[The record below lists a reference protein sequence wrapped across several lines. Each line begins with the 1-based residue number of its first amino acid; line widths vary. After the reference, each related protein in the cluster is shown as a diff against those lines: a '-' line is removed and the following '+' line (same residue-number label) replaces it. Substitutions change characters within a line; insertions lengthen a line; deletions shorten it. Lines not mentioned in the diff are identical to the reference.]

1 MDIFNLIQSNLLTP
15 IILFFLFGI
24 IAARIK
30 SDLKIPEAISEF
42 LPIYL
47 LAAIGLH
54 GGIEMRKTG
63 FEEMLIPMLVA
74 IGLSLLFTLNH
85 YQILKRLGKFNIFDS
100 YALAST
106 YGAVG
111 AVTFSVGLSFLKN
124 QGVTSEGYLAAILA
138 VLEPAAFIMAIF
150 LTNMAVSKQIR
161 SKKQSFSK
169 DDTSDI
175 DIGMKETKTK
185 LSQVL
190 QESITGKAIVILLGS
205 IVIGYIIGEEGFEP
219 ISIVFDELFTGAI
232 VIFMIEMGIIAGQRL
247 EDIKKVGIF
256 LTSFAIIMP
265 TFNGIIGVLV
275 STALGLSLGGAV
287 MFGLLLASASFIAAP
302 AVLRHA
308 IPQANPKSLY
318 YICIGNNIPI
328 QHYCI
333 IANHV
338 YRLNMGSW
346 RRSNRLIQLC
356 YKGVHM
362 KLYNVKLLTIT
373 CEILAQKNVIDIL
386 KNHNITGYTSYEVD
400 GNGEKGLRGQ
410 GIQAEKNV
418 KVEIIMREEKL
429 SDVIEDISRTLF
441 PDFTI
446 ILYVSDVGVVR
457 TEKF

>member
-1 MDIFNLIQSNLLTP
+1 MDILQLIQSNLLTP
-15 IILFFLFGI
+15 IVLFFLFGI

-30 SDLKIPEAISEF
+30 SDLKMPEAISEF

-63 FEEMLIPMLVA
+63 FEEMLVPMLVA

-85 YQILKRLGKFNIFDS
+85 YQILRRLGKFNIFDS

-138 VLEPAAFIMAIF
+138 VLEPVAFILAIF

-161 SKKQSFSK
+161 TKKQSIS
-169 DDTSDI
+169 DDEEL
-175 DIGMKETKTK
+175 DIGMKQTKTK

-190 QESITGKAIVILLGS
+190 KESITGKAIVILLGS
-205 IVIGYIIGEEGFEP
+205 IVIGYIIGKEGFEP

-256 LTSFAIIMP
+256 LTSFSIIIP
-265 TFNGIIGVLV
+265 TINGIIGVLV

-308 IPQANPKSLY
+308 IPQANPSLY
-318 YICIGNNIPI
+318 ITSALGITFPYNIIVLLPI
-328 QHYCI
+328 MFT
-333 IANHV
+333 V
-338 YRLNMGSW
+338 STW
-346 RRSNRLIQLC
+346 
-356 YKGVHM
+356 VHG
-362 KLYNVKLLTIT
+362 
-373 CEILAQKNVIDIL
+373 EESIDL
-386 KNHNITGYTSYEVD
+386 FNYV
-400 GNGEKGLRGQ
+400 
-410 GIQAEKNV
+410 A
-418 KVEIIMREEKL
+418 KVFI
-429 SDVIEDISRTLF
+429 
-441 PDFTI
+441 
-446 ILYVSDVGVVR
+446 
-457 TEKF
+457 

>member
-1 MDIFNLIQSNLLTP
+1 MDILELIQSNLLTP
-15 IILFFLFGI
+15 IVLFFLFGI

-30 SDLKIPEAISEF
+30 SDLKMPEAISEF

-85 YQILKRLGKFNIFDS
+85 YQILRRLGKFNIFDS

-138 VLEPAAFIMAIF
+138 VLEPVAFILAIF

-161 SKKQSFSK
+161 TKKQSIS
-169 DDTSDI
+169 DDEEL
-175 DIGMKETKTK
+175 DIGMKQTKTK

-190 QESITGKAIVILLGS
+190 KESITGKAIVILLGS
-205 IVIGYIIGEEGFEP
+205 IVIGYIIGKEGFEP

-256 LTSFAIIMP
+256 LTAFSVIIP
-265 TFNGIIGVLV
+265 TINGIIGVLV

-308 IPQANPKSLY
+308 IPQANPSLY
-318 YICIGNNIPI
+318 ITSALGITFPYNIIVLLPI
-328 QHYCI
+328 
-333 IANHV
+333 
-338 YRLNMGSW
+338 M
-346 RRSNRLIQLC
+346 
-356 YKGVHM
+356 
-362 KLYNVKLLTIT
+362 
-373 CEILAQKNVIDIL
+373 
-386 KNHNITGYTSYEVD
+386 
-400 GNGEKGLRGQ
+400 
-410 GIQAEKNV
+410 
-418 KVEIIMREEKL
+418 
-429 SDVIEDISRTLF
+429 
-441 PDFTI
+441 FTI
-446 ILYVSDVGVVR
+446 STWVHGEEAIDLFNYVAKV
-457 TEKF
+457 FI

>member
-1 MDIFNLIQSNLLTP
+1 MEILQLIQSNLLTP

-54 GGIEMRKTG
+54 GGIEMRNTG
-63 FEEMLIPMLVA
+63 FENMLIPMLVA

-85 YQILKRLGKFNIFDS
+85 YQILRRLGKFNIFDS

-138 VLEPAAFIMAIF
+138 ILEPVAFIMAIF

-161 SKKQSFSK
+161 AKKKSFTN

-175 DIGMKETKTK
+175 DVGLRETKTK

-190 QESITGKAIVILLGS
+190 HESLTGKAIVILLGC
-205 IVIGYIIGEEGFEP
+205 IVIGYMIGESGFSS
-219 ISIVFDELFTGAI
+219 ISIVFDQMFTGAI

-247 EDIKKVGIF
+247 DDIKKVGIF
-256 LTSFAIIMP
+256 LIAFAVIMP

-275 STALGLSLGGAV
+275 ATGMGLSLGGAV

-308 IPQANPKSLY
+308 IPQANPSLY
-318 YICIGNNIPI
+318 ITSALGITFPFNIIVLLPI
-328 QHYCI
+328 MFAI
-333 IANHV
+333 ST
-338 YRLNMGSW
+338 L
-346 RRSNRLIQLC
+346 
-356 YKGVHM
+356 VH
-362 KLYNVKLLTIT
+362 
-373 CEILAQKNVIDIL
+373 
-386 KNHNITGYTSYEVD
+386 
-400 GNGEKGLRGQ
+400 GEG
-410 GIQAEKNV
+410 
-418 KVEIIMREEKL
+418 
-429 SDVIEDISRTLF
+429 
-441 PDFTI
+441 
-446 ILYVSDVGVVR
+446 
-457 TEKF
+457 

>member
-1 MDIFNLIQSNLLTP
+1 MDILQLIQSNLLTP

-54 GGIEMRKTG
+54 GGIEMRNVG
-63 FEEMLIPMLVA
+63 FANMLVPMLVA
-74 IGLSLLFTLNH
+74 IGFSLLFTLNH
-85 YQILKRLGKFNIFDS
+85 YQILRRLGKFNIFDS

-138 VLEPAAFIMAIF
+138 VLEPVAFIMAIF

-161 SKKQSFSK
+161 QKKKSVSAE
-169 DDTSDI
+169 DTTGI
-175 DIGMKETKTK
+175 DMGIQETKTK

-190 QESITGKAIVILLGS
+190 HESVTGKAIVILLGS
-205 IVIGYIIGEEGFEP
+205 IVIGYIIGKEGFDS
-219 ISIVFDELFTGAI
+219 IKIVFDEMFTGAI

-247 EDIKKVGIF
+247 DDIKKVGIF
-256 LTSFAIIMP
+256 LTAFAIIMP

-275 STALGLSLGGAV
+275 ATLMGLSLGGAV

-308 IPQANPKSLY
+308 IPQAKPSLY
-318 YICIGNNIPI
+318 ITSALGITFPYNIIVLLPI
-328 QHYCI
+328 MFTVSTIVHDI
-333 IANHV
+333 D
-338 YRLNMGSW
+338 GS
-346 RRSNRLIQLC
+346 
-356 YKGVHM
+356 
-362 KLYNVKLLTIT
+362 
-373 CEILAQKNVIDIL
+373 IDL
-386 KNHNITGYTSYEVD
+386 FRYITGNWT
-400 GNGEKGLRGQ
+400 
-410 GIQAEKNV
+410 
-418 KVEIIMREEKL
+418 
-429 SDVIEDISRTLF
+429 
-441 PDFTI
+441 
-446 ILYVSDVGVVR
+446 
-457 TEKF
+457 

>member
-1 MDIFNLIQSNLLTP
+1 MDILELIQSNLLTP
-15 IILFFLFGI
+15 IVLFFLFGI

-30 SDLKIPEAISEF
+30 SDLKMPEAISEF

-85 YQILKRLGKFNIFDS
+85 YQILRRLGKFNIFDS

-138 VLEPAAFIMAIF
+138 VLEPVAFILAIF

-161 SKKQSFSK
+161 TKKQSIS
-169 DDTSDI
+169 DDEEL
-175 DIGMKETKTK
+175 DIGMKQTSTK

-190 QESITGKAIVILLGS
+190 KESITGKAIVILLGS
-205 IVIGYIIGEEGFEP
+205 IVIGYIIGKEGFEP

-256 LTSFAIIMP
+256 LTSFSIIIP
-265 TFNGIIGVLV
+265 TINGIIGVLV

-308 IPQANPKSLY
+308 IPQANPSLY
-318 YICIGNNIPI
+318 ITSALGITFPYNIIVLLPI
-328 QHYCI
+328 
-333 IANHV
+333 
-338 YRLNMGSW
+338 M
-346 RRSNRLIQLC
+346 
-356 YKGVHM
+356 
-362 KLYNVKLLTIT
+362 
-373 CEILAQKNVIDIL
+373 
-386 KNHNITGYTSYEVD
+386 
-400 GNGEKGLRGQ
+400 
-410 GIQAEKNV
+410 
-418 KVEIIMREEKL
+418 
-429 SDVIEDISRTLF
+429 
-441 PDFTI
+441 FTI
-446 ILYVSDVGVVR
+446 STWVHGEEAIDLFNYVTKVFV
-457 TEKF
+457 

>member
-1 MDIFNLIQSNLLTP
+1 MDILQLIQSNLLTP

-54 GGIEMRKTG
+54 GGIEMRNTG
-63 FEEMLIPMLVA
+63 FENMLIPMFVA

-85 YQILKRLGKFNIFDS
+85 YQILRRLGKFNIFDS

-124 QGVTSEGYLAAILA
+124 QGVSSEGYIAAILA
-138 VLEPAAFIMAIF
+138 VLEPVAFIMAIF

-161 SKKQSFSK
+161 AKKQSFTN

-175 DIGMKETKTK
+175 EMGMQDNKTK
-185 LSQVL
+185 LSRVL
-190 QESITGKAIVILLGS
+190 HESITGKAIVILLGS
-205 IVIGYIIGEEGFEP
+205 IVIGYIIGNEGFDS
-219 ISIVFDELFTGAI
+219 IRIVFDEMFTGAI

-247 EDIKKVGIF
+247 DDIKKVGIF
-256 LTSFAIIMP
+256 LTAFAIIMP

-275 STALGLSLGGAV
+275 ATVMGLSVGGAV

-308 IPQANPKSLY
+308 IPQAKPSLY
-318 YICIGNNIPI
+318 ITSALGITFPYNIIVLLPI
-328 QHYCI
+328 MFSLSTF
-333 IANHV
+333 V
-338 YRLNMGSW
+338 
-346 RRSNRLIQLC
+346 
-356 YKGVHM
+356 
-362 KLYNVKLLTIT
+362 
-373 CEILAQKNVIDIL
+373 
-386 KNHNITGYTSYEVD
+386 HNIEGSIDLFNYIT
-400 GNGEKGLRGQ
+400 KGL
-410 GIQAEKNV
+410 
-418 KVEIIMREEKL
+418 L
-429 SDVIEDISRTLF
+429 
-441 PDFTI
+441 
-446 ILYVSDVGVVR
+446 
-457 TEKF
+457 

>member
-1 MDIFNLIQSNLLTP
+1 MEILQLIQANLLTP

-54 GGIEMRKTG
+54 GGIEMRNTG
-63 FEEMLIPMLVA
+63 FENMLIPMLVA

-85 YQILKRLGKFNIFDS
+85 YQILRRLGKFNIFDS

-138 VLEPAAFIMAIF
+138 ILEPVAFIMAIF

-161 SKKQSFSK
+161 AKKKSFTN

-175 DIGMKETKTK
+175 DIGLRETKTK

-190 QESITGKAIVILLGS
+190 HESLTGKAIVILLGC
-205 IVIGYIIGEEGFEP
+205 IVIGYMIGESGFSS
-219 ISIVFDELFTGAI
+219 ISIVFDQMFTGAI

-247 EDIKKVGIF
+247 DDIKKVGIF
-256 LTSFAIIMP
+256 LIAFAVIMP
-265 TFNGIIGVLV
+265 TFNGIVGVLV
-275 STALGLSLGGAV
+275 ATGMGLSLGGAV

-308 IPQANPKSLY
+308 IPQANPSLY
-318 YICIGNNIPI
+318 ITSALGITFPFNIIVLLPI
-328 QHYCI
+328 MFAI
-333 IANHV
+333 ST
-338 YRLNMGSW
+338 L
-346 RRSNRLIQLC
+346 
-356 YKGVHM
+356 VH
-362 KLYNVKLLTIT
+362 
-373 CEILAQKNVIDIL
+373 
-386 KNHNITGYTSYEVD
+386 
-400 GNGEKGLRGQ
+400 GE
-410 GIQAEKNV
+410 
-418 KVEIIMREEKL
+418 
-429 SDVIEDISRTLF
+429 
-441 PDFTI
+441 
-446 ILYVSDVGVVR
+446 
-457 TEKF
+457 

>member
-1 MDIFNLIQSNLLTP
+1 MDILQLIQSNLLTP
-15 IILFFLFGI
+15 IVLFFLFGI

-30 SDLKIPEAISEF
+30 SDLKMPEAISEF

-63 FEEMLIPMLVA
+63 FEEMLVPMLVA

-85 YQILKRLGKFNIFDS
+85 YQILRRLGKFNIFDS

-138 VLEPAAFIMAIF
+138 VLEPVAFILAIF

-161 SKKQSFSK
+161 TKKQFIS
-169 DDTSDI
+169 DDEEL

-190 QESITGKAIVILLGS
+190 KESITGKAIVILLGS

-256 LTSFAIIMP
+256 LTAFSVIIP
-265 TFNGIIGVLV
+265 TINGIIGVLV

-308 IPQANPKSLY
+308 IPQANPSLY
-318 YICIGNNIPI
+318 ITSALGITFPYNIIVLLPI
-328 QHYCI
+328 MFTVSTWVHGE
-333 IANHV
+333 
-338 YRLNMGSW
+338 GS
-346 RRSNRLIQLC
+346 
-356 YKGVHM
+356 
-362 KLYNVKLLTIT
+362 
-373 CEILAQKNVIDIL
+373 IDL
-386 KNHNITGYTSYEVD
+386 FNYV
-400 GNGEKGLRGQ
+400 
-410 GIQAEKNV
+410 A
-418 KVEIIMREEKL
+418 KVFI
-429 SDVIEDISRTLF
+429 
-441 PDFTI
+441 
-446 ILYVSDVGVVR
+446 
-457 TEKF
+457 

>member
-1 MDIFNLIQSNLLTP
+1 MDILQLIQSNLLTP
-15 IILFFLFGI
+15 IVLFFLFGI
-24 IAARIK
+24 IAARII

-63 FEEMLIPMLVA
+63 FEEMLVPMLVA

-85 YQILKRLGKFNIFDS
+85 YQILRRLGKFNIFDS

-138 VLEPAAFIMAIF
+138 VLEPVAFILAIF

-161 SKKQSFSK
+161 TKKQSIS
-169 DDTSDI
+169 DDEEL

-190 QESITGKAIVILLGS
+190 KESITGKAIVILLGS

-256 LTSFAIIMP
+256 LTAFSVIIP
-265 TFNGIIGVLV
+265 TINGIIGVLV

-308 IPQANPKSLY
+308 IPQANPSLY
-318 YICIGNNIPI
+318 ITSALGITFPYNIIVLLPI
-328 QHYCI
+328 MFTVSTWVHGE
-333 IANHV
+333 
-338 YRLNMGSW
+338 GS
-346 RRSNRLIQLC
+346 
-356 YKGVHM
+356 
-362 KLYNVKLLTIT
+362 
-373 CEILAQKNVIDIL
+373 IDL
-386 KNHNITGYTSYEVD
+386 FNYVT
-400 GNGEKGLRGQ
+400 
-410 GIQAEKNV
+410 
-418 KVEIIMREEKL
+418 KVFI
-429 SDVIEDISRTLF
+429 
-441 PDFTI
+441 
-446 ILYVSDVGVVR
+446 
-457 TEKF
+457 

>member
-1 MDIFNLIQSNLLTP
+1 MDILELIQSNLLTP
-15 IILFFLFGI
+15 IVLFFLFGI

-30 SDLKIPEAISEF
+30 SDLKMPEAISEF

-63 FEEMLIPMLVA
+63 FEEMLVPMLVA

-85 YQILKRLGKFNIFDS
+85 YQILRRLGKFNIFDS

-111 AVTFSVGLSFLKN
+111 AVTFSVGLSFLRN
-124 QGVTSEGYLAAILA
+124 QGVSSEGYLAAILA
-138 VLEPAAFIMAIF
+138 VLEPVAFILAIF

-161 SKKQSFSK
+161 TKKQSI
-169 DDTSDI
+169 SDHEELN
-175 DIGMKETKTK
+175 IGMKQTSTK

-190 QESITGKAIVILLGS
+190 KESITGKAIVILLGS
-205 IVIGYIIGEEGFEP
+205 IVIGYIIGKEGFEP

-256 LTSFAIIMP
+256 LTAFSVIIP
-265 TFNGIIGVLV
+265 TINGIIGVLV

-308 IPQANPKSLY
+308 IPQANPSLY
-318 YICIGNNIPI
+318 ITSALGITFPYNIIVLLPI
-328 QHYCI
+328 
-333 IANHV
+333 
-338 YRLNMGSW
+338 M
-346 RRSNRLIQLC
+346 
-356 YKGVHM
+356 
-362 KLYNVKLLTIT
+362 
-373 CEILAQKNVIDIL
+373 
-386 KNHNITGYTSYEVD
+386 
-400 GNGEKGLRGQ
+400 
-410 GIQAEKNV
+410 
-418 KVEIIMREEKL
+418 
-429 SDVIEDISRTLF
+429 
-441 PDFTI
+441 FTI
-446 ILYVSDVGVVR
+446 STWVHGEEAIDLFNYVSKV
-457 TEKF
+457 FI